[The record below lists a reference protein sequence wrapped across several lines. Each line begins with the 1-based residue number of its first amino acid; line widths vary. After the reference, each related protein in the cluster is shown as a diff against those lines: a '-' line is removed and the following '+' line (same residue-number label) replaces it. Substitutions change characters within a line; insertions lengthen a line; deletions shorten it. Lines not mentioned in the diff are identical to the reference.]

1 MRIRS
6 VAAGDSA
13 EVADV
18 YIAALTGMTYLSRVY
33 SEAENRAFVENVLLR
48 YNEVWVAEEA
58 GTVIGFVG
66 FGESSLRHLW
76 VKPGDQNQ
84 GIGTALLEVAKKRS
98 PDGLKLSVFQQNHGA
113 RRFYERHG
121 FTLAELRDGT
131 QNIEGEADA
140 IYEWR
145 GLSDA
150 SQ

>member
-6 VAAGDSA
+6 VAPGDSD

-33 SEAENRAFVENVLLR
+33 TESENRAFVENVLLR

-58 GTVIGFVG
+58 GAVIGFVG
-66 FGESSLRHLW
+66 FGDASLRHLW
-76 VKPGDQNQ
+76 VTPGDQDQ
-84 GIGTALLEVAKKRS
+84 GVGTALLEVAKKRS

-121 FTLAELRDGT
+121 FTLVELRDGS
-131 QNIEGEADA
+131 QNSEGEADA

-145 GLSDA
+145 GRSPIG
-150 SQ
+150 